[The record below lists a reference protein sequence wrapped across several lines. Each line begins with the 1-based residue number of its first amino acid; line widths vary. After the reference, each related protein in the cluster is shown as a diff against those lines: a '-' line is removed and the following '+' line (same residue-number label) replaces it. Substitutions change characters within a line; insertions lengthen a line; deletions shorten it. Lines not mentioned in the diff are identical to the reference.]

1 LALSGGRLG
10 DWRRVTGALSEDR
23 FAIVEAVESRCPE
36 RAAEAV
42 DAHAAH
48 AADLILSIP
57 RVKKTQI
64 ADPAYVQ
71 LLASLLN
78 VRLSSAAS

>member
-1 LALSGGRLG
+1 
-10 DWRRVTGALSEDR
+10 
-23 FAIVEAVESRCPE
+23 VESRCPE
-36 RAAEAV
+36 RAAQAV